1 MIALAEIPQ
10 WKFWLRRGCTFTF
23 LFFFWTF
30 SALDYTRIAVSG
42 CCQWDEETVTELLVL
57 WKLLDR
63 STYQIHKKVC
73 SDSHLFSLQ
82 HCSRPWT
89 ETWPSSLLGASV
101 LSFPVSFWSPKACV
115 LCLNVFPPL
124 SVFPSFFW
132 LSRLVPIAPDYP
144 QLFSAFLLS
153 FFVFPPFVRLT
164 CVPLVNQPPVHL
176 SPCLLF
182 SRVKLAAMC
191 LTSTA
196 PHLWFPVSSYL
207 LYFLWA

>member
-1 MIALAEIPQ
+1 MKILAQKGMYIYI
-10 WKFWLRRGCTFTF
+10 F

-42 CCQWDEETVTELLVL
+42 SCQWDEETVTELLVL
-57 WKLLDR
+57 RKLLDW

-89 ETWPSSLLGASV
+89 ETWHIVIVWSFGFIISCVILKPQSLCVVFKCISSSVCLSLLFFLTVSISSNCPRLSSAV
-101 LSFPVSFWSPKACV
+101 LGLPPVS
-115 LCLNVFPPL
+115 LCFP
-124 SVFPSFFW
+124 
-132 LSRLVPIAPDYP
+132 A
-144 QLFSAFLLS
+144 
-153 FFVFPPFVRLT
+153 LT

-182 SRVKLAAMC
+182 RRVKLATMC